1 MKRVLLLI
9 TLAHLGSLSPFF
21 DLAANDIHGSR
32 VRNNQDLQYLIN
44 LCVFF
49 KFSLSHPLLC
59 WETFSKSKKE
69 SSVVC

>member
-21 DLAANDIHGSR
+21 DLTANDIHGSK
-32 VRNNQDLQYLIN
+32 VRDNQDSQYLIN

-49 KFSLSHPLLC
+49 KFSLPYPLLC
-59 WETFSKSKKE
+59 
-69 SSVVC
+69 